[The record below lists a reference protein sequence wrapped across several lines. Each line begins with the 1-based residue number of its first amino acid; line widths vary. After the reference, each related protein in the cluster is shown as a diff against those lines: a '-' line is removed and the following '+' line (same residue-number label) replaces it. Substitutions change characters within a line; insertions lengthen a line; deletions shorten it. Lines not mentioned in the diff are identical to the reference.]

1 MRLMSRL
8 VLFVLI
14 SVYTTCSFGQSI
26 DSLITGYWSGEL
38 TQADGGFIP
47 TFIFSLNITVDGNKV
62 SGHAIVST
70 RDTLTATMEFTGTI
84 HKGGYL
90 NIKET
95 NLVEGSKMT
104 TYEWCLKQYSLYF
117 RTKEDDHYLVGFWTG
132 VSKTSTCVPGKIK
145 LKRRPDRV

>member
-1 MRLMSRL
+1 MIRFL
-8 VLFVLI
+8 LI
-14 SVYTTCSFGQSI
+14 GLILVYTSCLAAQSI

-38 TQADGGFIP
+38 TQVDGGFIP
-47 TFIFSLNITVDGNKV
+47 TYIFSMNITVDGDKV
-62 SGHAIVST
+62 TGQAIVST
-70 RDTLTATMEFTGTI
+70 RDTLTATMDFTGTI

>member
-62 SGHAIVST
+62 SGQAIVST

-117 RTKEDDHYLVGFWTG
+117 RTKEDG
-132 VSKTSTCVPGKIK
+132 
-145 LKRRPDRV
+145 